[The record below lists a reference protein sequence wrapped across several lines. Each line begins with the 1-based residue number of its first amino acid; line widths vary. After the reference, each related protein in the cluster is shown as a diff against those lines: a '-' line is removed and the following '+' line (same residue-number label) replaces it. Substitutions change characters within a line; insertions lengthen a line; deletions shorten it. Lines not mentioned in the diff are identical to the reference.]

1 MNVHKELIQSGIP
14 EKVHYKLNYCTV
26 SGETAQ
32 QRTGHKHHGWTVE
45 YKDIGGKSYE
55 KPFFRLK
62 PSTKVGDAK
71 YLTAKGAGCRPYFSP
86 LVEPAF
92 WRASKDIFITEGE
105 KKADSMTHHGFPCIG
120 LSGVDCWRDKRSGQ
134 SAVLP
139 ELCEVNFKN
148 RSVYIAFDSDVAHN
162 PRVRDA
168 LAAFSRWLTCQGGR
182 VKIVQLP
189 CELNGEKNGAD
200 DFICRHGRDTFQ
212 KQVDLAKDAIKKD
225 SHGDLKFIW
234 TPDTGKS
241 HQIAVMAT
249 SVMQE
254 NIAVRPNIGAYEWQG
269 THWRRAIERPEILI
283 EDHLHQWLDHMRL
296 LEDRSVG
303 KIKSIVKEIT
313 AKIKRRDWDNPEL
326 LSFSNGT
333 LNTKT
338 QAFTQGHSRDDHLTF
353 SFPFEYNP
361 SAKCE
366 KWIKFLTETFQG
378 DQQLIQLLRAAMK
391 WSLSPKPDAPFRH
404 ELYFDVYGR
413 RGCGKGTISEVLLA
427 LVGRAGHGIARSKT
441 FNNPNALAG
450 LIGKKI
456 AIDQD
461 AAGHLNDCGILNSV
475 VSNELVETK
484 TLYQDV
490 SCARLGCVIW
500 RFYNDAPTASG
511 AGLEGMGRRCVTFR
525 IENQPVTVDEKLK
538 SKLLAEIDGIFWW
551 VWSMSESDMDNTL
564 KNRGEIEA
572 VMNASM
578 ETQLDANPHLRF
590 IIEELPEGHS
600 GITASNLYSLY
611 RQWCYDNGHQP
622 MSNARFGKEIKKV
635 HGLVHSWRKSAGKLY
650 TIAKPTSINWA
661 AHFGIRTGAPQHVG
675 SNPASV
681 YSSESNHT
689 SSDPLQRSE
698 SQQRMYGMHGSEPT
712 IAQEEIEGDIGVN
725 KKVCDQTLHTLHTL
739 HSEPSLPHLAPR
751 MQLDVFGNHTEIQQT
766 VTDRVRAAQQH
777 GCNTE
782 DEILQFA
789 ANRGWNLTRAEVN
802 RTLKRQ
808 AA

>member
-1 MNVHKELIQSGIP
+1 MNVHDELIQSGIP
-14 EKVHYKLNYCTV
+14 EDVHHKLNYYTV
-26 SGETAQ
+26 SEEIAQ

-45 YKDIGGKSYE
+45 YKNIDGKSYE
-55 KPFFRLK
+55 IPFYRLK
-62 PSTKVGDAK
+62 PSRKIGDAK

-139 ELCEVNFKN
+139 ELCEINFKN
-148 RSVYIAFDSDVAHN
+148 RRVYIAFDSDVAHN

-168 LAAFSRWLTCQGGR
+168 LEGLSRWLTGQGGR
-182 VKIVQLP
+182 VKIIQLP
-189 CELNGEKNGAD
+189 CEMNGEKNGAD
-200 DFICRHGRDTFQ
+200 DLICRHGRDAFQ
-212 KQVDLAKDAIKKD
+212 KQVDLANDAVKKSAKDAYE
-225 SHGDLKFIW
+225 FIW
-234 TPDTGKS
+234 TPETSKS
-241 HQIAVMAT
+241 HQIAVMAG
-249 SVMQE
+249 SVMHST
-254 NIAVRPNIGAYEWQG
+254 IAVRPNVGAYEWQG
-269 THWRRAIERPEILI
+269 THWQRAIERPEVLI
-283 EDHLHQWLDHMRL
+283 SDHLHQWLDQMRL
-296 LEDRSVG
+296 LEDRSLG
-303 KIKSIVKEIT
+303 KIKSITSEIT
-313 AKIKRRDWDNPEL
+313 TKIKRKDWDNPEL

-338 QAFTQGHSRDDHLTF
+338 QAFSKGHNRDDHLTF

-361 SAKCE
+361 TTKCE

-427 LVGRAGHGIARSKT
+427 LVGKAGHGIARSKT
-441 FNNPNALAG
+441 FSNPNALAG

-525 IENQPVTVDEKLK
+525 IENQPARPDEKLK

-551 VWSMSESDMDNTL
+551 VWSMSESDMDSTL

-572 VMNASM
+572 VMNASL
-578 ETQLDANPHLRF
+578 ETQLDANPHLLF
-590 IIEELPEGHS
+590 IIEEFPEGHA
-600 GITASNLYSLY
+600 GIAASKLYSLY
-611 RQWCYDNGHQP
+611 RQWCYDNGHQAT
-622 MSNARFGKEIKKV
+622 SNTRFGKEIKKV
-635 HGLVHSWRKSAGKLY
+635 QGLVHSWRKTAGNVY
-650 TIAKPTSINWA
+650 TITNPTSIDWA
-661 AHFGIRTGAPQHVG
+661 AHFLIRSSAPQHVG
-675 SNPASV
+675 TNPASMH
-681 YSSESNHT
+681 SSAANPT
-689 SSDPLQRSE
+689 SPDQLRDNA
-698 SQQRMYGMHGSEPT
+698 SQQCMYGVHSSEPT
-712 IAQEEIEGDIGVN
+712 IAQEKIEEDIGVY
-725 KKVCDQTLHTLHTL
+725 KKVSDQTLHTLH
-739 HSEPSLPHLAPR
+739 SESCPPA
-751 MQLDVFGNHTEIQQT
+751 T
-766 VTDRVRAAQQH
+766 VTGRVRAAQQQ

-789 ANRGWNLTRAEVN
+789 ANREWNLTRAEVK
-802 RTLKRQ
+802 RTLKKQ